1 MYLCTRIALYYKTI
15 TFAVTNSH
23 GICYADRCRS
33 HVYVSA
39 AAREDM
45 MSLVHLPDTI
55 DSSTPLSNNT
65 ITVAVNRIKHDD
77 VINNRNNTWTK
88 KMCSNTRIL
97 RRF

>member
-1 MYLCTRIALYYKTI
+1 MYLCTGIALYYKTI

-23 GICYADRCRS
+23 GTCYADRCRS

-39 AAREDM
+39 TAREDK
-45 MSLVHLPDTI
+45 MSSVHLPNTI

-65 ITVAVNRIKHDD
+65 PTVAVNRIKHD
-77 VINNRNNTWTK
+77 VSNNRNNTWTK
-88 KMCSNTRIL
+88 KMCSNTRTL